1 MIRYYHHI
9 FKRKLCVIIVATPI
23 CFFPNFAS
31 SNVTQDNV
39 PALLKFAERYAQQ
52 GKLNSNS
59 GQRTKEQQK
68 YDYDDSKN
76 RKKIIRQRECV
87 TKSNELILL
96 SDKNREINELTKHL
110 AEKDN
115 LLREIKQSTSQ
126 VSYLNTQTKIHELV
140 DTFFNARN
148 KLFPYLSTFV
158 NHLYHV
164 DNDVII
170 SLVDSLNHERLINK
184 TLLSEIQ
191 QLNLQAYNDTSKN
204 NDFVSDELL
213 QKEMKNLKNE
223 YDLLLTQKSEK
234 DKLIES
240 LYAKLKNYEKQKVTV
255 LEMNST
261 VSSLE
266 TELLSLKNNYQ
277 DTKVALEV
285 KSDEVN
291 NLKEAISKN
300 VEKIDFLEKQN
311 TTLSGDLASSKVL
324 NEHVESNPQLKTL
337 ADLFID
343 SKSLESIKAS
353 YSIGTYI
360 GEDILILDQEHEKL
374 GLETNKLALLSGIID
389 AFGNNF
395 KIPLQDR
402 KKLSTEFDNRYELA
416 LNKKEADDSKESNSF
431 IEKISKDPKITKSD
445 FGFWFET
452 LKPGRGKNV
461 THSTEVELS
470 VKEML
475 SDGTVI
481 QDMGT
486 TGKTLIK
493 SVDELPPLFKNS
505 VLLMKKGGKIKII
518 VPPELAYGEKG
529 LEPNIPANSVML
541 YEITLK

>member
-1 MIRYYHHI
+1 MIHYYPHI
-9 FKRKLCVIIVATPI
+9 FKRKLCVIFVATPI
-23 CFFPNFAS
+23 CFFSNFAS
-31 SNVTQDNV
+31 SNVTHDNV
-39 PALLKFAERYAQQ
+39 PALLQFAERYAQQ
-52 GKLNSNS
+52 GKLDSNS
-59 GQRTKEQQK
+59 GPKTKIQQK

-87 TKSNELILL
+87 TNSNELILL
-96 SDKNREINELTKHL
+96 SDKNREINELTKNL
-110 AEKDN
+110 ADKDN
-115 LLREIKQSTSQ
+115 LLREINQSTSQ
-126 VSYLNTQTKIHELV
+126 VYYLNTQTKLHKLV
-140 DTFFNARN
+140 DTFLNARN
-148 KLFPYLSTFV
+148 KLFPHLSTFF

-164 DNDVII
+164 DNDAIS
-170 SLVDSLNHERLINK
+170 SLVDSLNNERLLNK
-184 TLLSEIQ
+184 TLLSEIH
-191 QLNLQAYNDTSKN
+191 QLNLQSYDDTNENK
-204 NDFVSDELL
+204 DFVRDELL

-223 YDLLLTQKSEK
+223 YNLLLTEKSDK

-240 LYAKLKNYEKQKVTV
+240 LSAKLKDYEKQNVTV

-277 DTKVALEV
+277 DTKVALEA

-291 NLKEAISKN
+291 NLKDTISKN
-300 VEKIDFLEKQN
+300 VETIDFLETQN
-311 TTLSGDLASSKVL
+311 TTLSGDLASSKKL
-324 NEHVESNPQLKTL
+324 NEQVESSPQLKLL
-337 ADLFID
+337 ADLFVD
-343 SKSLESIKAS
+343 SKSHESIKSS

-389 AFGNNF
+389 AFGKNF
-395 KIPLQDR
+395 KISLQDR

-452 LKPGRGKNV
+452 VKLGRGKNV

-518 VPPELAYGEKG
+518 VPPELAYGKKG
-529 LEPNIPANSVML
+529 LEPNIPPNSVMV